1 MKGGEIMANR
11 TVRLR
16 VDGWSNP
23 RFGRV
28 EDNLIAFEVVWL
40 GCACAT
46 CFGRLTAVENRMS
59 ESKVEWTV
67 QEAFIPARGG
77 APSLIL
83 VVKPERMPEEVDTYL
98 SDLLGLEISE
108 VALAS

>member
-1 MKGGEIMANR
+1 MANR

-28 EDNLIAFEVVWL
+28 ESNLVAFEVMWL
-40 GCACAT
+40 GCACTT
-46 CFGRLTAVENRMS
+46 CFGRLAAVENRMS
-59 ESKVEWTV
+59 DSKVEWV
-67 QEAFIPARGG
+67 MAQAPIPERGMV
-77 APSLIL
+77 PSLIL

-108 VALAS
+108 IALAS